1 MLRTTA
7 ALYLPISERLLNRV
21 LDPAGNFDQAIAELP
36 VPQIAAL
43 VVLHYLPR
51 LESGATTPGRILTEV
66 IKSGNE
72 QARSDGLPA
81 FVTDMQRVLERAQ
94 IQAGYRLLPDFAIAL
109 LDDEA
114 LQQRGYLTIE
124 GEWDGSYCERHEA
137 RLTESLLR
145 VALPGGQGVL
155 TAEQSRIFREMVTQI
170 DDHMHVQGYAGT
182 GKSYLI
188 KSLLGALQAGGATT
202 LVLAERQRQLDALLG
217 GMKAMAQVHPR
228 RFDQLI
234 DEMVPADLIDPR
246 NRRMSRTDYS
256 LAPAADDDVVR
267 CLGVQPSGELPAHE
281 VVRIVRATVW
291 SFCYSDDVE
300 IDAVHIP
307 ARYAFSLD
315 AATRQVVLH
324 HATELWKAILL
335 PASRDFRLPLRGY
348 HRVKWAAL
356 KGWRIPARYTHV
368 LIDECH
374 DVARPMLQIL
384 DRSPQAVISLGDE
397 YQNLQG
403 RAQQRIHVI
412 RQRAVIHSV
421 RSGQVLEEVVNPI
434 ITAHPGRT
442 KLPFLGNPFHKTR
455 IAYYDKPQVPERA
468 AVIVVADTWGLFEW
482 AQRLA
487 EKADFEL
494 LSPLRDLDAF
504 VRDCIELQRH
514 GSRPRH
520 PELFRFGSWQALANR
535 HYANSG
541 FQRIDRML
549 GAGYGSDDWMRTCA
563 RMVKHS
569 PQGYALGLIDDVRNR
584 EFDAVMLAPE
594 VVDRVWGAE
603 RDALAAA
610 GSALYVAVTRA
621 QRHLIV
627 PERLRNW
634 IEEISAT

>member
-21 LDPAGNFDQAIAELP
+21 LDPAESFDDAVAGLP

-43 VVLHYLPR
+43 VVLQYLPR
-51 LESGATTPGRILTEV
+51 LESGSTTPGRILTEV

-81 FVTDMQRVLERAQ
+81 FVADMLRVLERAQ
-94 IQAGYRLLPDFAIAL
+94 IHAGYRLLPDFAIAL
-109 LDDEA
+109 LDDDA
-114 LQQRGYLTIE
+114 LKQRGYLTVE

-137 RLTESLLR
+137 RLTEPLLR
-145 VALPGGQGVL
+145 VDLPGGQGVL
-155 TAEQSRIFREMVTQI
+155 TAEQSRIFREVTTQT

-188 KSLLGALQAGGATT
+188 KSLLGTLQAAGATT
-202 LVLAERQRQLDALLG
+202 LVLAERRRQLDALLG
-217 GMKAMAQVHPR
+217 GMSAMSQVHPR

-256 LAPAADDDVVR
+256 LAPVADDDIMR
-267 CLGVQPSGELPAHE
+267 HLGVQSSGELLAQE

-291 SFCYSDDVE
+291 SFCYSDDDE
-300 IDAVHIP
+300 IDAGHIP
-307 ARYAFSLD
+307 ARFAFSLD

-335 PASRDFRLPLRGY
+335 PASRDFRLPIRGY

-374 DVARPMLQIL
+374 DVAKPMLQIL

-403 RAQQRIHVI
+403 RPQQRTNVI

-421 RSGQVLEEVVNPI
+421 RSGQVLEEIVNPI
-434 ITAHPGRT
+434 ITAHPGKT

-455 IAYYDKPQVPERA
+455 IAYYDKPQLPERA

-487 EKADFEL
+487 EKVDFEL
-494 LSPLRDLDAF
+494 LSPTRDLDAF
-504 VRDCIELQRH
+504 VKDCIELHRH
-514 GSRPRH
+514 GTRPRH
-520 PELFRFGSWQALANR
+520 PELFRFGSWQALASR

-549 GAGYGSDDWMRTCA
+549 GNGYGSDDWTRTSA
-563 RMVKHS
+563 KLVKHN

-584 EFDAVMLAPE
+584 EFETVMLAPE

-603 RDALAAA
+603 RVALAAA
-610 GSALYVAVTRA
+610 GSALYVAITRA
-621 QRHLIV
+621 QRRLIV

>member
-7 ALYLPISERLLNRV
+7 ALYLPISERLLNRA
-21 LDPAGNFDQAIAELP
+21 LDPTESFDDLVAALP
-36 VPQIAAL
+36 LPQIAAL
-43 VVLHYLPR
+43 VVLQYLPR
-51 LESGATTPGRILTEV
+51 LEPGSTTPGRILAEV
-66 IKSGNE
+66 IKSGNA

-81 FVTDMQRVLERAQ
+81 FAADMLRVLERTR

-109 LDDEA
+109 LDDDA

-124 GEWDGSYCERHEA
+124 GEWDGSYCERHQA
-137 RLTESLLR
+137 RLTEPLLR
-145 VALPGGQGVL
+145 VELPGGQGIL
-155 TAEQSRIFREMVTQI
+155 TAEQSRIFREVTTQI

-188 KSLLGALQAGGATT
+188 KSLLGTLQAGAATT
-202 LVLAERQRQLDALLG
+202 LVLAERRRQLDALLAG
-217 GMKAMAQVHPR
+217 TSAMAQVYPR

-246 NRRMSRTDYS
+246 NRRMSRTDHS
-256 LAPAADDDVVR
+256 LAPIGDDDIVR
-267 CLGVQPSGELPAHE
+267 HLNVQSSGELLAHE

-291 SFCYSDDVE
+291 SFCHSDHDE
-300 IDAVHIP
+300 IDASHIP
-307 ARYAFSLD
+307 QWYAFSLD
-315 AATRQVVLH
+315 PTTRQVVLH
-324 HATELWKAILL
+324 HATELWKAILS
-335 PASRDFRLPLRGY
+335 PPSRDFRLPVRGY

-374 DVARPMLQIL
+374 DVAKPMLQIL

-403 RAQQRIHVI
+403 RPQRRTHVI

-421 RSGQVLEEVVNPI
+421 RSGQVLEELVNPI
-434 ITAHPGRT
+434 ITAHPGKT
-442 KLPFLGNPFHKTR
+442 KLPFLGNPFHRTQ
-455 IAYYDKPQVPERA
+455 IAYYDKPQVPPHA

-487 EKADFEL
+487 EKVDFEL
-494 LSPLRDLDAF
+494 LSPARDLDAF
-504 VRDCIELQRH
+504 VKDCIELHRH

-520 PELFRFGSWQALANR
+520 PELFRFGSWEALAKR

-541 FQRIDRML
+541 FQRIERML
-549 GAGYGSDDWMRTCA
+549 GSGYGGDDWMRTSA
-563 RMVKHS
+563 RLVKHS
-569 PQGYALGLIDDVRNR
+569 AQGYALGLIEDVRNR
-584 EFDAVMLAPE
+584 EFETVMLAPE
-594 VVDRVWGAE
+594 VVDRVWGTE
-603 RDALAAA
+603 RDTLAAA